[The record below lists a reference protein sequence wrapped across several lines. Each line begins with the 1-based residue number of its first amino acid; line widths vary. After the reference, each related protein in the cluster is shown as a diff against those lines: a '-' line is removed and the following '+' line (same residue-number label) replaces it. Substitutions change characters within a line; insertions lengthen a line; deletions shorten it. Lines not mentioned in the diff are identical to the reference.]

1 MSFQPNFIHP
11 ACQMSFKSVP
21 IFYCFQQPINPQ
33 PNQSQLLSWVLEVWH
48 SLLGLLAYLLP
59 LAVLK
64 HRSSLDVDMC
74 SNSGRISAK
83 KKKKSIFL
91 SLHIVTLHK
100 PFYCQDVVFS
110 RKRRSN
116 IHIRNFIIRKHFNYQ
131 LLQLQNNTSARSDC
145 I

>member
-21 IFYCFQQPINPQ
+21 IFHCFQQPINPQ

-64 HRSSLDVDMC
+64 HRSSLDADVC
-74 SNSGRISAK
+74 SNIGRISPK
-83 KKKKSIFL
+83 IKSIFL
-91 SLHIVTLHK
+91 PLHIVTLHK
-100 PFYCQDVVFS
+100 PFYCQGVVFS

-116 IHIRNFIIRKHFNYQ
+116 IHVRNFIIRKHFNYQ
-131 LLQLQNNTSARSDC
+131 LLLLQNNTSATSDC